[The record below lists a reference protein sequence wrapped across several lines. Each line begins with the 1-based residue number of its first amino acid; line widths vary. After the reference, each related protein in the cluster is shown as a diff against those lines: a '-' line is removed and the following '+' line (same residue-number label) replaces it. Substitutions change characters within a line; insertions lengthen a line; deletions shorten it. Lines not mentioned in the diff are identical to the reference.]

1 MFALGGIIMS
11 KKLPY
16 DLSKEEILEL
26 LKRKKEISDYVMK
39 QFNKEKFLT
48 SGKPHTF
55 KMTLDDGWAKYEYDL
70 NLTENWCMLEIQK
83 EIQDILK
90 KYKRKISAGELCGA
104 GYLENEK
111 ENN

>member
-1 MFALGGIIMS
+1 MLVLVGITMN

-26 LKRKKEISDYVMK
+26 LKQKKEISDYVMK
-39 QFNKEKFLT
+39 QFSREKFLI

-70 NLTENWCMLEIQK
+70 NLTENWCMDDIQK
-83 EIQDILK
+83 EIEGILK
-90 KYKRKISAGELCGA
+90 KYKRTISDGELNGA

>member
-1 MFALGGIIMS
+1 MN

-26 LKRKKEISDYVMK
+26 LKQKKEISDYVMK
-39 QFNKEKFLT
+39 QFNREKFLT

-55 KMTLDDGWAKYEYDL
+55 KMTLDDGFASYQYDL
-70 NLTENWCMLEIQK
+70 NLTENWCMNDIQK

-90 KYKRKISAGELCGA
+90 KYKRTISDGELSGA

>member
-1 MFALGGIIMS
+1 MN

-26 LKRKKEISDYVMK
+26 LKQKKEISDYVMK
-39 QFNKEKFLT
+39 QFNREKFLI

-70 NLTENWCMLEIQK
+70 NLTENWCMDDIQK
-83 EIQDILK
+83 EIEGILK
-90 KYKRKISAGELCGA
+90 KYKRTISDGELSGA

>member
-1 MFALGGIIMS
+1 VRVLVGITMN

-16 DLSKEEILEL
+16 DLSKEEIAEL

-39 QFNKEKFLT
+39 EFNREKFLT

-70 NLTENWCMLEIQK
+70 NLTENWSM
-83 EIQDILK
+83 QDIHVELEKILK
-90 KYKRKISAGELCGA
+90 RYNCSIGIGELCGA

>member
-1 MFALGGIIMS
+1 MS

-16 DLSKEEILEL
+16 NLTEEEIQDLRNQK
-26 LKRKKEISDYVMK
+26 KRISDYVMK

-83 EIQDILK
+83 EIKDILK
-90 KYKRKISAGELCGA
+90 KYKRTISAGELSGS

-111 ENN
+111 EKN

>member
-1 MFALGGIIMS
+1 MS

-39 QFNKEKFLT
+39 QFNREKFLT
-48 SGKPHTF
+48 SGKPYTF
-55 KMTLDDGWAKYEYDL
+55 KMTLDDGFASYQYDL
-70 NLTENWCMLEIQK
+70 DLTENWCMNDIHK

-90 KYKRKISAGELCGA
+90 KYKRTISVGELSGA